1 MGQIAGSL
9 TFEMLSWPT
18 LIPDVNAWKAVWHAV
33 TFLYPV
39 ERTIIALGATFLGAA
54 LRKAARLLEVKLKAH
69 KHAHYGGFKCV
80 RGRDEFAAEEN
91 ANNSFQKFS

>member
-18 LIPDVNAWKAVWHAV
+18 LIPDVNAWKAIWHAV

-39 ERTIIALGATFLGAA
+39 ERTIIALGAAFVGAA
-54 LRKAARLLEVKLKAH
+54 PRKATRAA
-69 KHAHYGGFKCV
+69 
-80 RGRDEFAAEEN
+80 RGRIRGP
-91 ANNSFQKFS
+91 